1 MGRYCGKIPWEKI
14 PGENTMEKYIGKISW
29 ENNVGKYRGKIV
41 SSWEI
46 VRETYIILLSIF
58 QFTINTGSVNAS
70 VKLKWQGERHEIQDN
85 YHKTGM

>member
-1 MGRYCGKIPWEKI
+1 MGRYCGKIPWEQ
-14 PGENTMEKYIGKISW
+14 NTRGKYHGKIQR
-29 ENNVGKYRGKIV
+29 EDIVGKYRGKIV